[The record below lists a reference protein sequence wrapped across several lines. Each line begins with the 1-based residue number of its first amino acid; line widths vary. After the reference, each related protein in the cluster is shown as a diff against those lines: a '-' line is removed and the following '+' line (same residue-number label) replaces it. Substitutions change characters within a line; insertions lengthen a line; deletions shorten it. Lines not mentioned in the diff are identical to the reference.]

1 MFYGK
6 QGPSVIVNVWHE
18 HLPKSNLSKFTN
30 AAVDVV
36 IKQSKPE
43 LAKVITNPKL
53 RHPANSTSREQIDG
67 FNSSVILN
75 TLTEN
80 DMSQANLGWIDQ
92 REKILAD
99 DDRRYAYIQH
109 EPKVQLLADDDG
121 TILTICIAL
130 KKLTRSAL
138 ESVRFAAK
146 NQHWFLVYDNINSP
160 NRKFHHRLDHTDIF
174 ENGTTATIVTGE
186 DLGNED
192 PVPNQPTTPTLRDFA
207 PDEGAFYLRDTEL
220 HFTKKL
226 VEEYKKALRLFLETR
241 PDNLSFQEFITFAK
255 EEFGIP
261 ARSKAKLR
269 DTYSRYAKNDAE
281 GSIKDKMLSS
291 LNDTQKPKYTNILN
305 VI

>member
-1 MFYGK
+1 MKEDFLVETFKSKDEIVKRHAAMFYGK

-121 TILTICIAL
+121 TILFDL
-130 KKLTRSAL
+130 PPR
-138 ESVRFAAK
+138 
-146 NQHWFLVYDNINSP
+146 IN
-160 NRKFHHRLDHTDIF
+160 
-174 ENGTTATIVTGE
+174 TG
-186 DLGNED
+186 
-192 PVPNQPTTPTLRDFA
+192 
-207 PDEGAFYLRDTEL
+207 
-220 HFTKKL
+220 
-226 VEEYKKALRLFLETR
+226 
-241 PDNLSFQEFITFAK
+241 S
-255 EEFGIP
+255 
-261 ARSKAKLR
+261 
-269 DTYSRYAKNDAE
+269 
-281 GSIKDKMLSS
+281 
-291 LNDTQKPKYTNILN
+291 
-305 VI
+305 